1 MNIQAN
7 DFDDNETYFYMDGL
21 CLNLTNVLSPIS
33 AKWSQ
38 GYKECRLSC
47 QAVVMQHINIKNV
60 YSWSNTINVNEKL
73 NDKLLWLA
81 SLNNWICV
89 NHLYQ

>member
-47 QAVVMQHINIKNV
+47 QAVVMQDINIK
-60 YSWSNTINVNEKL
+60 NEKL
-73 NDKLLWLA
+73 NDKLSLFA
-81 SLNNWICV
+81 SLNN
-89 NHLYQ
+89 